1 MTQEEKLFKDVCDR
15 CESYAI
21 GFDCEDKFNCPAF
34 RLYEIA
40 KEKTKTVYKKKS
52 SWDEDT
58 TPRNSECL
66 GGVAHASVTY

>member
-1 MTQEEKLFKDVCDR
+1 MTKEEKLFREICER
-15 CESYAI
+15 CENYAT
-21 GFDCEDKFNCPAF
+21 GFDCEDEFNCPAY

-40 KEKTKTVYKKKS
+40 KGKKKVS
-52 SWDEDT
+52 SKTDSWGDT